1 MTSLQLSGRRV
12 GAQRPRVELVPDSKV
27 SSAGLDAIELAAIAG
42 LHLDEWQQNVLI
54 GSLGEVYQGK
64 WSAFEVGL
72 IVPRQNGKGS
82 VLEARELAGLFLFD
96 EKLIIHSAHEFKTAA
111 EAFNRILGLVQNTP
125 DLDAQV
131 AKVNTA
137 HGNEGIE
144 LKNGNR
150 LKFLARSAGSGRG
163 FSADLIILDEAYAL
177 KSSEMAAMLPTMAAK
192 SMDGN
197 PQIWYTSSAGM
208 PHSEVLAGVRE
219 RGMNPASRRL
229 AYFEWSVD
237 DSTPKTSISGW
248 YQANPGLGIRMSKE
262 HVQSELE
269 ALDDEEF
276 KRERLGIWEK
286 LGGESFIPEARWAAC
301 RDDAVADAVT
311 NGEVVE
317 QKLSR
322 VALGVDVPPDRSSAS
337 VCVAGLREDG
347 SLFVELIMRQEGTDW
362 VAGALRELLDKR
374 GRIPIVADGL
384 SAIASL
390 ALDFRRERVRVLYPS
405 RDVYR
410 KACGV
415 FYDKVMQ
422 QGLRHGGQS
431 DLDAA
436 VIAAKPSSATE
447 KLWAWT
453 GGKSGA
459 DVSPLVAATL
469 AVHGSLNRPDKTEKT
484 AKRRSVFA

>member
-1 MTSLQLSGRRV
+1 LTSLQQSGRRV
-12 GAQRPRVELVPDSKV
+12 GAQKPRLDLVPKAKV

-42 LHLDEWQQNVLI
+42 LHLDEWQQNVLL
-54 GSLGEVYQGK
+54 GSLGEVREGK
-64 WSAFEVGL
+64 WAAFEVGL

-82 VLEARELAGLFLFD
+82 VLEARELAGLFLFG
-96 EKLIIHSAHEFKTAA
+96 EELIIHSAHEFKTAA

-131 AKVNTA
+131 AKVNTG
-137 HGNEGIE
+137 HGNEAIE

-163 FSADLIILDEAYAL
+163 FSASCIILDEAYAL

-192 SMDGN
+192 SLDGN

-208 PHSEVLAGVRE
+208 PHSEVLAGVRA
-219 RGMNPASRRL
+219 RGMDPASKRL
-229 AYFEWSVD
+229 AYFEWSTE
-237 DSTPKTSISGW
+237 DSTPITSVAGW

-269 ALDDEEF
+269 ALDEDEF

-286 LGGESFIPEARWAAC
+286 LGGESFIPEPRWASC
-301 RDDAVADAVT
+301 RDGVVAEMVT

-337 VCVAGLREDG
+337 VCVAGVREDG

-362 VAGALRELLDKR
+362 VAPALRRLLDER
-374 GRIPIVADGL
+374 GKVPIVADGL
-384 SAIASL
+384 SAVASL
-390 ALDFRRERVRVLYPS
+390 ALDFRQERVRVLYPT
-405 RDVYR
+405 RDLYR
-410 KACGV
+410 KSCGL

-422 QGLRHGGQS
+422 QAIRHQGQP

-436 VIAAKPSSATE
+436 VKVAQPSSATE

-453 GGKSGA
+453 GGKSGV

-469 AVHGSLNRPDKTEKT
+469 AVHGSLNLPNKSES